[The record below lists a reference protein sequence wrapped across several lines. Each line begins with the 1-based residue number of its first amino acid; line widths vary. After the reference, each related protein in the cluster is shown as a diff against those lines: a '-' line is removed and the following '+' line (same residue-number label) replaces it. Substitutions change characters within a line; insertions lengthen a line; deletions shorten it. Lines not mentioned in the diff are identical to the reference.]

1 MNRAF
6 ARAATSPS
14 VRATDRPLHASP
26 RMALSLSDLSA
37 VIFDVDGTLIDS
49 NAAHADTW
57 AQALSE
63 HGIARNAAQ
72 IRPLVGMGSDKL
84 LPIVGLE
91 EASAPARAVVERKK
105 ALFAERLPCLQP
117 TPGARALV
125 AHLRDQ
131 QKAIDIATSAGDDE
145 MDALLQQAG
154 VADLIPKRT
163 SSDDADR
170 SKPDPDI
177 VIAALHRT
185 GAAPDRTV
193 MIGDT
198 PYDVEAARRAG
209 IRAVALRCGGHW
221 FDTDLK
227 GAIHIADDPAGLLAY
242 WQPR

>member
-1 MNRAF
+1 MP
-6 ARAATSPS
+6 PS
-14 VRATDRPLHASP
+14 LAE
-26 RMALSLSDLSA
+26 LSA
-37 VIFDVDGTLIDS
+37 VLFDVDGTLIDS

-57 AQALSE
+57 ARALSE
-63 HGIARNAAQ
+63 HGIARTAAQ
-72 IRPLVGMGSDKL
+72 MRPLVGMGSDHL
-84 LPIVGLE
+84 FPIVGLE
-91 EASAPARAVVERKK
+91 EASDRARAVVQRKK
-105 ALFAERLPCLQP
+105 ELFAERLPGLQP

-131 QKAIDIATSAGDDE
+131 RKAIVIATSADDDE

-154 VADLIPKRT
+154 VGDLIPART

-177 VIAALHRT
+177 VTAALHRA
-185 GAAPDRTV
+185 GAAPDRSV

-198 PYDVEAARRAG
+198 PYDVEAARSAG

-221 FDTDLK
+221 FDADLR
-227 GAIHIADDPAGLLAY
+227 GAIHIADDPASLLAY